1 MRMRPVASV
10 ILILLLISAPI
21 DIASA
26 QIPARVETPYTLI
39 DAESRT
45 YIEGGIETP
54 LRGNGPLTGYG
65 YFLYTRPHFLHKDV
79 YLRLIIPPGY
89 FISEVVRDHWP
100 GHNSAIGFG
109 IS

>member
-1 MRMRPVASV
+1 
-10 ILILLLISAPI
+10 
-21 DIASA
+21 
-26 QIPARVETPYTLI
+26 
-39 DAESRT
+39 
-45 YIEGGIETP
+45 

-100 GHNSAIGFG
+100 SHNSAIGFG
-109 IS
+109 ISGGLWADSQVEFRDVLSVCCVERRSRDASTVGS